1 MYKNIYNSLYFKK
14 SLGLKIQEM
23 TFSVKC
29 YSKHIKLHFDFDCL
43 QIFSKYCFKIANGI
57 AIAKEVV
64 SQLNSQ
70 TKYKDNR
77 KHSCFLFGKHL

>member
-29 YSKHIKLHFDFDCL
+29 YSKHIKLHFKAQPFL
-43 QIFSKYCFKIANGI
+43 PQGSLVYP
-57 AIAKEVV
+57 
-64 SQLNSQ
+64 
-70 TKYKDNR
+70 TKKGTCVGL
-77 KHSCFLFGKHL
+77 SCQHIPRRTPGRGSPALTCRC

>member
-29 YSKHIKLHFDFDCL
+29 YSKHIKLHFNFDCL
-43 QIFSKYCFKIANGI
+43 QIFSKYCFKIANDKGS
-57 AIAKEVV
+57 V